1 MTCEVRFRTRSAP
14 SSGEG
19 SPVCRVE
26 VVPGTTL
33 LEAVRR
39 AGLPIAR
46 ACGGGG
52 LCGRCGLSILAG
64 AQALAPE
71 GAAEARAKASNRI
84 DPVLRL
90 ACQVRVQGPL
100 EVGASYW

>member
-1 MTCEVRFRTRSAP
+1 MTCEVRFRTRSGP
-14 SSGEG
+14 GSGEG
-19 SPVCRVE
+19 TPVGRVE
-26 VVPGTTL
+26 VAPGTTL

-46 ACGGGG
+46 ACAAGG

-71 GAAEARAKASNRI
+71 GAVEARAKASNRI
-84 DPVLRL
+84 DPALRL

-100 EVGASYW
+100 EVSASYW